1 MNEITLRD
9 YQMEVYDKTKKALR
23 QGYKSPL
30 IVLPCRSGKSYIM
43 KEIAK
48 SANRKGN
55 RVLILAHRLSLIRQH
70 KELFENID
78 SSLTRIES
86 VFTEVRH
93 LGENG
98 PVDLIIIDEAH
109 LAMASS
115 YIKVCE
121 YYNCTKVGFTRKPC
135 KA

>member
-1 MNEITLRD
+1 MKAIT
-9 YQMEVYDKTKKALR
+9 Q
-23 QGYKSPL
+23 
-30 IVLPCRSGKSYIM
+30 
-43 KEIAK
+43 
-48 SANRKGN
+48 SANKKN
-55 RVLILAHRLSLIRQH
+55 NHVLILAHRNQLLRQH
-70 KELFENID
+70 RELFDDID
-78 SSLTRIES
+78 WSLTRIES

-121 YYNCTKVGFTRKPC
+121 YYNCPKIGFTRKSS
-135 KA
+135 